1 MIQQT
6 TQTTSPDTK
15 HGKKKKRY
23 AIRLQASHP
32 KALPMYTKSAPSANI
47 KRPGDLIPTSPQSTT
62 KMAKRLV
69 LQTLQTPFPCSR
81 RKRPGSSAARV
92 TVPSPLPRLPQQ
104 DRLQTALLY
113 LARAAAQLPPAS
125 AAAESLYEFAAPN
138 WTFERWSVEVEG
150 WLANAAGARGES
162 RGGDGEMGA
171 REKSMAGDWVRRA
184 VGVLKKEGEEG
195 EYWRDGRDLEVLWG
209 RVGGD
214 CV

>member
-1 MIQQT
+1 M
-6 TQTTSPDTK
+6 S
-15 HGKKKKRY
+15 KKRKKTKKVCY
-23 AIRLQASHP
+23 ATPSLSP
-32 KALPMYTKSAPSANI
+32 KSTTHVHKIGPINHHQTPQ
-47 KRPGDLIPTSPQSTT
+47 RPQGPQSTT
-62 KMAKRLV
+62 KMAKRLAPP
-69 LQTLQTPFPCSR
+69 TLKTPFPCSR
-81 RKRPGSSAARV
+81 RQRPGSSAAARV

-150 WLANAAGARGES
+150 WRANAAGARGGS

-171 REKSMAGDWVRRA
+171 REKGGAVDWVRRA